1 MALILLRKQEK
12 MSKNKSYIIGI
23 TGGSGSGK
31 TTFIQSLR
39 NRFNNEQVCII
50 SQDEYY
56 KPREHQ
62 LTDEVGIKNFDLP
75 YSIDYDSFKNDIFK
89 IVAGETVQ
97 KKEYTFNNDR
107 KEPSLITY
115 FPAPVIII
123 EGLFIFYDENIRKY
137 MDLRVFIHAK
147 ENLKVIRRIKRDQLE
162 RNYPL
167 EDVLYRYEN
176 HVLPAYEQFIKPFM
190 DDCDIIINNNKTFDN
205 GLHVLTGFINSLVN
219 SE

>member
-1 MALILLRKQEK
+1 MALILLRQQVN
-12 MSKNKSYIIGI
+12 MSKKKSYIIGI

-39 NRFNNEQVCII
+39 NRFGKDQVCII

-62 LTDEVGIKNFDLP
+62 LTDAVGIKNFDLP
-75 YSIDYDSFKNDIFK
+75 YSIDYELFKSDIFR

-97 KKEYTFNNDR
+97 KQEYTFNNER
-107 KEPSLITY
+107 KEPSLLTY
-115 FPAPVIII
+115 TPAPVVII
-123 EGLFIFYDENIRKY
+123 EGLFIFFDEDIRKY

-190 DDCDIIINNNKTFDN
+190 DDCDLIINNNKSFDN
-205 GLHVLTGFINSLVN
+205 GLQVITGFIHSIVN